1 MNDPLSPRLGT
12 VIRAASGA
20 AASIRALLPHGF
32 ESWQLAFALKRDV
45 IPPLEPLAEEVR
57 AILGGTVVSAI
68 GIYGNPLRDDALGA
82 ESRRALREAMHTA
95 RHFGTNVIGCFTG
108 RVPCAS
114 VEDSLPRFREIW
126 SELAREAA
134 DCGVRIAFENCLQ
147 GGTWQ
152 SGSIPTSATYYA
164 EGNVRM
170 NSTTGSS
177 YRAVSVIATGNIDVQ
192 PNSKLTPENSEKIQ
206 FVCDGDLTI
215 NASDLDETANIDGQI
230 LVRGQMDAG
239 GSMEF
244 QGRILIQDVAG
255 AGTSVA
261 NGASRIHGSV
271 NFVYNGSLG
280 AIQTT
285 TTTTTTGATTYVN
298 NVLGW
303 MEQ

>member
-152 SGSIPTSATYYA
+152 SGDWNMAHNPVAWERMFDAVPSACLGLEWEPA
-164 EGNVRM
+164 HQLCQLIEPLPQLALWAPRIFHVHGK
-170 NSTTGSS
+170 
-177 YRAVSVIATGNIDVQ
+177 D
-192 PNSKLTPENSEKIQ
+192 
-206 FVCDGDLTI
+206 
-215 NASDLDETANIDGQI
+215 ANIHRDIIAQHGVYGRERFAWHRMPGFGDTDWREI
-230 LVRGQMDAG
+230 LRTLRAAG
-239 GSMEF
+239 Y
-244 QGRILIQDVAG
+244 A
-255 AGTSVA
+255 
-261 NGASRIHGSV
+261 GSV
-271 NFVYNGSLG
+271 DIEGYHDPVFKDEREIEGQLLALHYLKQCRAES
-280 AIQTT
+280 
-285 TTTTTTGATTYVN
+285 
-298 NVLGW
+298 
-303 MEQ
+303 

>member
-1 MNDPLSPRLGT
+1 MNDLLSPRLGT

-20 AASIRALLPHGF
+20 AASIRALLPQGF

-152 SGSIPTSATYYA
+152 SGDWNMAHNPVAWERMFDAVPSACLGLEWEPA
-164 EGNVRM
+164 HQLCQLIEPLPQLALWAPRIFHVHGK
-170 NSTTGSS
+170 
-177 YRAVSVIATGNIDVQ
+177 D
-192 PNSKLTPENSEKIQ
+192 
-206 FVCDGDLTI
+206 
-215 NASDLDETANIDGQI
+215 ANIHRDIIAQHGVYGRERFAWHRMPGFGDTDWREI
-230 LVRGQMDAG
+230 LRTLRAAG
-239 GSMEF
+239 Y
-244 QGRILIQDVAG
+244 A
-255 AGTSVA
+255 
-261 NGASRIHGSV
+261 GSV
-271 NFVYNGSLG
+271 DIEGYHDPVFKDEREIEGQLLALHYLKQCRAES
-280 AIQTT
+280 
-285 TTTTTTGATTYVN
+285 
-298 NVLGW
+298 
-303 MEQ
+303 